1 MLLRVVILIAE
12 EGCHIG
18 HLAAAHEAL
27 QAQSHLSSVAHGLL
41 GYGSRAR
48 IGREVAQLA
57 VLVAHPGTVGEMALY
72 HIGTRHHPAV
82 HVLCIHAPDA
92 HRGLEVIGVRLV
104 GIASHVAA
112 IVEAAAQTQAWDAP
126 VIEARHVARAGEVV
140 LLEDSV
146 VGVGGPAVAVEA
158 VGIEPGHHHGLVVK
172 AGPPAAELSSHLCS
186 GGMPGAGQYAGLA
199 LGAHGA
205 EEEDGLMVRVRQ
217 AYGHYH
223 VSHAHI
229 ESVVHVV
236 SDVELFERDLASLFH
251 LSLVLAVLRIL
262 DFVLGAHSSGLEFN
276 LHAQCPVLVE
286 LVVACYHEARH
297 GNGVA
302 FYLAVAV
309 AGALEAVDA
318 IVLEGTHQFAVASY
332 AVAVEAVILGA
343 VGVPLR
349 TCLYSR

>member
-1 MLLRVVILIAE
+1 
-12 EGCHIG
+12 
-18 HLAAAHEAL
+18 
-27 QAQSHLSSVAHGLL
+27 
-41 GYGSRAR
+41 
-48 IGREVAQLA
+48 
-57 VLVAHPGTVGEMALY
+57 MALY

-92 HRGLEVIGVRLV
+92 HRSLEVIGVRLV

-146 VGVGGPAVAVEA
+146 VGIGGPAVAVEA

-229 ESVVHVV
+229 EGVVHVV
-236 SDVELFERDLASLFH
+236 MWNCSSATSPPFSTSVSYSPFSVFSISYSVPTPPASN
-251 LSLVLAVLRIL
+251 SI
-262 DFVLGAHSSGLEFN
+262 SMPS
-276 LHAQCPVLVE
+276 AQCL
-286 LVVACYHEARH
+286 L
-297 GNGVA
+297 N
-302 FYLAVAV
+302 L
-309 AGALEAVDA
+309 
-318 IVLEGTHQFAVASY
+318 
-332 AVAVEAVILGA
+332 
-343 VGVPLR
+343 
-349 TCLYSR
+349 